1 MSDKRQA
8 VVIGGGLGGLSAA
21 IRLRARGW
29 KVSLYETSE
38 HTGGKAGSVTRD
50 GYRFDTGPSLLT
62 MPEVFEELF
71 AEAGQKLED
80 HITLIPLPEI
90 CRYFFSDSTVLHAW
104 ADEDRLARE
113 FQKVLGE
120 DPDHLKRFLDY
131 SSRIYDITS
140 EIFLRHSLNEPSTFT
155 SLQFLKSLLRSP
167 RIDPLRTMAQ
177 AIDSF
182 FESPDARQLF
192 KRYATYNGSD
202 PFKTPATLNIIPHVE
217 YRGGAWAVDGGIVAL
232 PRAMEAL
239 ARRIGVHVNTGTPV
253 TKITSAPAGRGRRVT
268 GVSVGMKHI
277 EADAVVCNVDIS
289 RAYPQLLDEPDAPEL
304 ERYRSLEPS
313 SSAMVFYW
321 GVKGIQEQLI
331 SHNILFSSNYRAEF
345 ADIFDRGRMPDDPTV
360 YINITSRTS
369 PSDAPEGGEN
379 WFVLVNAPY
388 DNGQDWDTEVARTR
402 KAVVGKLN
410 ERLGVDIESMI
421 EVEEVRTPVDI
432 ASLTSSYRGAL
443 YGISSNS
450 RTSAFLRHPNRS
462 RRYSGLYFCGG
473 STHPGGGMPLVVLGG
488 KIVSDL
494 ILHHES

>member
-29 KVSLYETSE
+29 KVALYETGE
-38 HTGGKAGSVTRD
+38 HTGGKAGSVSHD

-80 HITLIPLPEI
+80 HVTLLPLPEI
-90 CRYFFSDSTVLHAW
+90 CRYFFSDSTMLHAW
-104 ADEDRLARE
+104 ADEDRLAGEFRE
-113 FQKVLGE
+113 VLGE

-140 EIFLRHSLNEPSTFT
+140 DIFLRHSLNERSTFT
-155 SLQFLKSLLRSP
+155 SLRFLKSLLRTP
-167 RIDPLRTMAQ
+167 RIDSMRTMAK
-177 AIDSF
+177 AIESF
-182 FESPDARQLF
+182 FDSPKAQQLF
-192 KRYATYNGSD
+192 ERYATYNGSD

-217 YRGGAWAVDGGIVAL
+217 YRGGAWAVDGGIFAL

-239 ARRIGVHVNTGTPV
+239 ARRIGVHVNTGTRV
-253 TKITSAPAGRGRRVT
+253 TGITSAPQKRGRRVT
-268 GVSVGMKHI
+268 GVSIGTKHV

-289 RAYPQLLDEPDAPEL
+289 RAYPELLDEPQAPEL

-331 SHNILFSSNYRAEF
+331 SHNILFSSDYRAEF

-369 PSDAPEGGEN
+369 PSDAPENCEN
-379 WFVLVNAPY
+379 WFILVNAPY
-388 DNGQDWDTEVARTR
+388 DNGQDWDSEVARTR
-402 KAVVGKLN
+402 KAVVEKVN
-410 ERLGVDIESMI
+410 RRLGVDIESMI
-421 EVEEVRTPVDI
+421 EVEEIRTPVDI
-432 ASLTSSYRGAL
+432 AELTSSYRGAL

-462 RRYSGLYFCGG
+462 KRYSGLYFCGG